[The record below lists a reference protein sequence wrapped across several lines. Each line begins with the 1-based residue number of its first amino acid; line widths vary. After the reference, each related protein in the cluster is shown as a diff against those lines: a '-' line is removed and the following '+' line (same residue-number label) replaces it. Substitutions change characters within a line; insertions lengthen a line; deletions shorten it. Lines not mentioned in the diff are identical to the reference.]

1 MPVNPEPR
9 YDLET
14 PEDLDYL
21 GAFAGATDADR
32 EAWGAARTYGR
43 EILPRM
49 NEAWQ
54 KAEYPLDLVAKMGE
68 ADLLTDGLDIP
79 GHRKLSPLG
88 AGLVNMEI
96 SRWDGSMATALA
108 VQGGLAL
115 RSIALFGSEEQKQR
129 YVEDLVTGRVCGAF
143 ALTEPE
149 HGSDSVSLETSAVR
163 DGDEYV
169 ITGEKKWIGN
179 GAAGGITVVWARDE
193 DGNVRGFIVPQ
204 DTPGYEGI
212 HESSA
217 RLVGGSYQGAADLLS
232 GSVVH
237 AVNFGGG
244 MHHAAAD
251 KASGFCVY
259 NDCAVGI
266 RHLLDHGVGR
276 VAYIDIDAHH
286 GDGTQAIFWDD
297 PRVMTISLH
306 ETGMSLFPGTGFAN
320 ESGPEGEA
328 AGTAVNVAL
337 PTRTGDAEWLRAF
350 HAVVPQLVRAF
361 APEVI
366 VSQHGCDSHFKDDM
380 THLRLSVD
388 AQREAALSIADLAA
402 ELTEDRWIATGGGG
416 YNALDAV
423 PRSWTHLIG
432 IAAGRYLDPATPTP
446 PSWRS
451 WLRERYGVR
460 APELMGDEVDVWWRS
475 WEIGYDPADDLDRTV
490 MVTRKQVFPLWGLD
504 PWYD

>member
-129 YVEDLVTGRVCGAF
+129 YVEDLVTGRVCGAV

-204 DTPGYEGI
+204 DTPGYEAEVITGKGALRAI
-212 HESSA
+212 DQARISLNGVRVPASNLLPGVARFKEVSA
-217 RLVGGSYQGAADLLS
+217 VLVETRVGVGWSALG
-232 GSVVH
+232 H
-237 AVNFGGG
+237 AV
-244 MHHAAAD
+244 
-251 KASGFCVY
+251 
-259 NDCAVGI
+259 AV
-266 RHLLDHGVGR
+266 
-276 VAYIDIDAHH
+276 
-286 GDGTQAIFWDD
+286 F
-297 PRVMTISLH
+297 
-306 ETGMSLFPGTGFAN
+306 
-320 ESGPEGEA
+320 
-328 AGTAVNVAL
+328 
-337 PTRTGDAEWLRAF
+337 
-350 HAVVPQLVRAF
+350 
-361 APEVI
+361 
-366 VSQHGCDSHFKDDM
+366 
-380 THLRLSVD
+380 
-388 AQREAALSIADLAA
+388 EAALAYSRQRVQFGKPLAKFQMVQERLVEMLSDITDMQLMSAQIARLQ
-402 ELTEDRWIATGGGG
+402 TE
-416 YNALDAV
+416 
-423 PRSWTHLIG
+423 G
-432 IAAGRYLDPATPTP
+432 I
-446 PSWRS
+446 
-451 WLRERYGVR
+451 LRDQQASLFKVHNTVR
-460 APELMGDEVDVWWRS
+460 ARRVAATARDMLGGNGILLENHVMRHV
-475 WEIGYDPADDLDRTV
+475 ADIEGIHTYEGTESIQRLIVGRDITG
-490 MVTRKQVFPLWGLD
+490 QSAFA
-504 PWYD
+504 

>member
-179 GAAGGITVVWARDE
+179 GAAGGTTVVWVRDE

-204 DTPGYEGI
+204 DTPGYEAEVITGKGALRAI
-212 HESSA
+212 DQARISLNGVRVPASNLLPGVARFKEVSA
-217 RLVGGSYQGAADLLS
+217 VLVETRVGVGWSALG
-232 GSVVH
+232 H
-237 AVNFGGG
+237 AV
-244 MHHAAAD
+244 
-251 KASGFCVY
+251 
-259 NDCAVGI
+259 AV
-266 RHLLDHGVGR
+266 
-276 VAYIDIDAHH
+276 
-286 GDGTQAIFWDD
+286 F
-297 PRVMTISLH
+297 
-306 ETGMSLFPGTGFAN
+306 
-320 ESGPEGEA
+320 
-328 AGTAVNVAL
+328 
-337 PTRTGDAEWLRAF
+337 
-350 HAVVPQLVRAF
+350 
-361 APEVI
+361 
-366 VSQHGCDSHFKDDM
+366 
-380 THLRLSVD
+380 
-388 AQREAALSIADLAA
+388 EAALAYSRQRVQFGKPLAKFQMVQERLVEMLSDITDMQLMSAQIARLQ
-402 ELTEDRWIATGGGG
+402 TE
-416 YNALDAV
+416 
-423 PRSWTHLIG
+423 G
-432 IAAGRYLDPATPTP
+432 I
-446 PSWRS
+446 
-451 WLRERYGVR
+451 LRDQQASLFKVHNTVR
-460 APELMGDEVDVWWRS
+460 ARRVAATARDMLGGNGILLENHVMRHV
-475 WEIGYDPADDLDRTV
+475 ADIEGIHTYEGTESIQRLIVGRDITG
-490 MVTRKQVFPLWGLD
+490 QSAFA
-504 PWYD
+504 